1 MFVGRGRSLLVRN
14 GDVLMA
20 EPSELRNLLAETVT
34 ASETAAEPV
43 QAEKPV
49 QATEAPEKPEDA
61 SGERPR
67 GPDGKFLSRDAAPP
81 DEGGE
86 EPPELEEE
94 SGEPEP
100 PEPVVKEPAVE
111 VPQHWAQADKD
122 LIAKL
127 PAEHRQAVVDRYKA
141 IEAGYTPKLM
151 RAAELEKQFAGA
163 EEVFKPYTETLRQ
176 RNQTPSDVVRAWAA
190 VERGFLEGFEDAQ
203 QGRPNQKGAQLVAN
217 LIRQYRVDPGDVA
230 AILQGTQPA
239 NPNGAIALPPEVLQE
254 LNESKQWRANFE
266 QKQQAER
273 EAVAQRQIDAFA
285 AEKDTRGNL
294 AHPYFTE
301 LEPEIMRLARVDA
314 SERKPIDLADLYDR
328 AAYANRETR
337 KKLLDAQEA
346 QARQK
351 ALADR
356 KAKAAAAQQASSSV
370 TGSPGSGQ
378 SPSEGRGRV
387 RSLRE
392 ELETSAAEYD
402 AA

>member
-1 MFVGRGRSLLVRN
+1 
-14 GDVLMA
+14 MA

-43 QAEKPV
+43 QTEKPA
-49 QATEAPEKPEDA
+49 QATDAPEKPEDA

-67 GPDGKFLSRDAAPP
+67 GPDGKFLPRDATSP

-86 EPPELEEE
+86 EPPEPEEE
-94 SGEPEP
+94 SAEPEP
-100 PEPVVKEPAVE
+100 AEPVVKEPAVE

-122 LIAKL
+122 LIGKL

-163 EEVFKPYTETLRQ
+163 EEVFKPYAETLRQ
-176 RNQTPSDVVRAWAA
+176 RNQTPSDVVRAWAS
-190 VERGFLEGFEDAQ
+190 VERGFLEGFQDAQ

-239 NPNGAIALPPEVLQE
+239 QPNGAIALPPEVLQE
-254 LNESKQWRANFE
+254 LNESKQWRASFE
-266 QKQQAER
+266 QRQQAER
-273 EAVAQRQIDAFA
+273 EVIAQRQIDAFA
-285 AEKDTRGNL
+285 AEKDARGNL
-294 AHPYFTE
+294 AHPYFVELQTE
-301 LEPEIMRLARVDA
+301 ISRLAKLDA
-314 SERKPIDLADLYDR
+314 EDGVPIDLAALYDR
-328 AAYANRETR
+328 AAHANPSTR
-337 KKLLDAQEA
+337 TKLLEARDA

-378 SPSEGRGRV
+378 SPSEGRGRA